1 MDYQPAHFATLP
13 PPEAYDRHPLYIPEN
28 LRVEQ
33 ISDTGY
39 WINSMSNAGWV
50 ITEEGV
56 VLIDS
61 GANRPEVIQAL
72 RRTTDKP
79 IRYVIY
85 THGHGDHTF
94 TVERYEDFA
103 DTDTRVL
110 AHSLVPE
117 RLRKYEMLAAHIART
132 NRVQFSGSRPNRPRA
147 PTGQRATARSGRKYP
162 DTVYDGEYHFSLGGR
177 RFDLFHAR
185 AETDDG
191 TIVSVPDEGI
201 VFAGDCL
208 ISSWPNLGN
217 PYKVPRYALGWY
229 EALERIQRLEPR
241 VVAPGHGQQLV
252 TDAADIRQCL
262 NDQIAGLRYVHD
274 EVVRRMNDGE
284 PLWKMIA
291 EIHLPPELEDSPWL
305 EQSYSRVEFAVTAI
319 WRGYGGWYDGDPSDL
334 FAVPRAEVADTLR
347 GLIGNDDAIVGAA
360 RDLWSAGKRSQGLE
374 VLQVLLRANPE
385 HVEGRGLRLE
395 FMEMLLVED
404 KTLMSRGTW
413 HVFAEADREFLAGAG
428 ENPETTVG

>member
-1 MDYQPAHFATLP
+1 MDYQPAHFAALP
-13 PPEAYDRHPLYIPEN
+13 PPEGYDQHPLHSPEN

-33 ISDTGY
+33 ISDTAY
-39 WINSMSNAGWV
+39 WISALSNAGWV

-61 GANRPEVIQAL
+61 GSNRREVIQAL

-94 TVERYEDFA
+94 TLDRYEEFA
-103 DTDTRVL
+103 EVSTRVV

-117 RLRKYEMLAAHIART
+117 RLSKYEMLAPHIART
-132 NRVQFSGSRPNRPRA
+132 NQVQFRGSRPGRPL
-147 PTGQRATARSGRKYP
+147 PTAGTQPASPPGRKYP
-162 DTVYDGEYHFSLGGR
+162 DTVYDGEFQFTLGGR

-185 AETDDG
+185 AETDDA
-191 TIVSVPDEGI
+191 TIVSIPDEGI

-208 ISSWPNLGN
+208 IRSWPNVGN
-217 PYKVPRYALGWY
+217 PYKVPRYARGWY
-229 EALERIQRLEPR
+229 EVLERIQRLAPR
-241 VVAPGHGQQLV
+241 VVAPGHGQQLL
-252 TDAADIRQCL
+252 TDAGDIRRCL

-274 EVVRRMNDGE
+274 EVVRRMNEGQ
-284 PLWKMIA
+284 PLWKMVL
-291 EIHLPPELEDSPWL
+291 ETHLPAELEDSPWL

-334 FAVPRAEVADTLR
+334 FAVPRTDVASTLR
-347 GLIGNDDAIVGAA
+347 GLIGNDDSILRAA

-395 FMEMLLVED
+395 FMETLLTED
-404 KTLMSRGTW
+404 KTLMSRGAW
-413 HVFAEADREFLAGAG
+413 HVFADGDREFLAGVG
-428 ENPETTVG
+428 EQPENDT